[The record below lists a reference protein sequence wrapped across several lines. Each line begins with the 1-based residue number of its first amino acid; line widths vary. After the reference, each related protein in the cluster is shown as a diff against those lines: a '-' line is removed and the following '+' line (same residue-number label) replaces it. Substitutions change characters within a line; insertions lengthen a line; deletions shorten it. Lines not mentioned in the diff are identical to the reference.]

1 MKVDRSTAAARIE
14 IAGETLYFCSES
26 CLHAYELDP
35 VGQDQPRVETD
46 APTQR
51 PNTRAASL

>member
-1 MKVDRSTAAARIE
+1 MKVDRATAAARIE

-26 CLHAYELDP
+26 CLHAYEIDP
-35 VGQDQPRVETD
+35 GGDDHPRVETD

-51 PNTRAASL
+51 PKTRAASL